1 MKTNEWVEELKKT
14 SEWLKSLKE
23 GDKAIIHKHLNDDV
37 IVKVKRLT
45 KTQIVV
51 EQHNHVG
58 NFFERKFRISDGCEV
73 PSNTWLTSLLIE
85 ASEDRLNSI
94 KAKNARQE
102 MLKKISKA
110 ELTLEQI
117 EQINKIMRGEQ

>member
-1 MKTNEWVEELKKT
+1 MNSNEWVEELKKT
-14 SEWLKSLKE
+14 REWLKSLKE

-51 EQHNHVG
+51 EQPNHVG
-58 NFFERKFRISDGCEV
+58 GFFERKFRISDGREV
-73 PSNTWLTSLLIE
+73 SSNTWLNSLLVE

-94 KAKNARQE
+94 KTKNARQT
-102 MLKKISKA
+102 MLKEISKA